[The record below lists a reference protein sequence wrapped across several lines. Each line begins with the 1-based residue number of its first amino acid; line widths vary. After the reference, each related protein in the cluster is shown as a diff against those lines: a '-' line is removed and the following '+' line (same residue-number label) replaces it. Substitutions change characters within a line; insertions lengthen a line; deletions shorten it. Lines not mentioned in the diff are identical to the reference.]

1 MAFRIPLA
9 APDVGPD
16 ELAAVRRV
24 LESGRLSLGPEAL
37 AFEAALAEFCGSG
50 GALAISS
57 GTAGLTLCLQT
68 LGIGSGDEVI
78 TVSYTAMSTANAIVS
93 TGARP
98 VFADIDPE
106 TLNIDPLSARERVSP
121 RTRAMVVVHLFG
133 RPAAMESL
141 GELAAT
147 HGLEIIEDACEA
159 LGSYYGRRHVGT
171 LGRAGVFGFYPNKVI
186 TCGEGGAI
194 ITDDGEF
201 LERCRTLSNQGRIGM
216 SDDYSSERAGFN
228 YRLSELGA
236 ALGAAQM
243 RRLPELLQRREELAA
258 AYCERLSGLDAIELP
273 ELKPEE
279 GQPSWFAFN
288 IRLTDQYTSTVR
300 DQIIQRLGKVGIQCG
315 RYFPPVHLSAWFR
328 RTQGTGPGDLP
339 VTESVAARS
348 IAIPFHT
355 HLSDDNLDEVAYQL
369 GKALDDLENHRSGGK
384 REAGS
389 GKNR

>member
-9 APDVGPD
+9 APDIGPG

-57 GTAGLTLCLQT
+57 GTAGLTLCLQA

-78 TVSYTAMSTANAIVS
+78 TVSYTAMSTANAIAS

-98 VFADIDPE
+98 VFADIDPK
-106 TLNIDPLSARERVSP
+106 TLNIDPLSARARVSP

-133 RPAAMESL
+133 RPAPMGRL
-141 GELAAT
+141 GKLAAT

-194 ITDDGEF
+194 ITDDAEF

-258 AYCERLSGLDAIELP
+258 AYC
-273 ELKPEE
+273 
-279 GQPSWFAFN
+279 
-288 IRLTDQYTSTVR
+288 
-300 DQIIQRLGKVGIQCG
+300 QRV
-315 RYFPPVHLSAWFR
+315 S
-328 RTQGTGPGDLP
+328 
-339 VTESVAARS
+339 
-348 IAIPFHT
+348 
-355 HLSDDNLDEVAYQL
+355 
-369 GKALDDLENHRSGGK
+369 
-384 REAGS
+384 
-389 GKNR
+389 